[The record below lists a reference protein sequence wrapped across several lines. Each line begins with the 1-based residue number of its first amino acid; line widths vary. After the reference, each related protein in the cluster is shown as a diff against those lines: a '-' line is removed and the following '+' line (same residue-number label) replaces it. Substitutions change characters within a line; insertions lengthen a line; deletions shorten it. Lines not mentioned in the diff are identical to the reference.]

1 MRRMTHPHP
10 SSAAPARF
18 GRPAA
23 ALAMLLALLLVPLT
37 YTSAWAASARF
48 ELDPVHTR
56 VQFAVSH
63 AGFSQALGT
72 VSGSTGAIEFDPDDW
87 SAARLDVT
95 VPLQRLDLGDADW
108 NRAVMARNLL
118 DTQRWPEARFVST
131 RVEPLAP
138 DHFIVH
144 GQLSLH
150 GVTREAALDV
160 KFNALKRH
168 PLPPFRRT
176 AGFSATT
183 TLSRRD
189 FGIDAWPSV
198 IGDEVQLRIEAEATR
213 GRAAGDSDAE
223 TQAVPDSAT
232 DEAEQPSTPDEPAT
246 EPASEPKPQP
256 ERQESTPA

>member
-1 MRRMTHPHP
+1 MRRMTHQRP
-10 SSAAPARF
+10 SPAVPTRSGRPAPAR
-18 GRPAA
+18 
-23 ALAMLLALLLVPLT
+23 ALWLVLLMGPLT
-37 YTSAWAASARF
+37 YTSAWAASARY

-72 VSGSTGAIEFDPDDW
+72 VSGSTGTVEFDPDDW
-87 SAARLDVT
+87 SAARLDIT

-118 DTQRWPEARFVST
+118 DTQRWPQARFVST
-131 RVEPLAP
+131 RVEPLDP
-138 DHFIVH
+138 DRFIVH
-144 GQLSLH
+144 GQLSIR
-150 GVTREAALDV
+150 GVTREAALEV

-176 AGFSATT
+176 AGFSATM

-198 IGDEVQLRIEAEATR
+198 IGDAVQLRIEAEATR
-213 GRAAGDSDAE
+213 ARAAGDADEPDEGERSAE
-223 TQAVPDSAT
+223 PSTAPEVVPDDAPQAT
-232 DEAEQPSTPDEPAT
+232 PVEPAI
-246 EPASEPKPQP
+246 EPSPEPQP
-256 ERQESTPA
+256 